1 MLSQPGAWVQSPVGE
16 LRSHELHSVAKKK
29 KNQLYLKT
37 PNQSFQINL
46 AQTMQTLAEVCQEL
60 RTVVPLLVIWALESL
75 SKHWSSDQLF
85 QVC

>member
-1 MLSQPGAWVQSPVGE
+1 MLSQPGAWLQYPAGE

-29 KNQLYLKT
+29 KKIKYILKPPT
-37 PNQSFQINL
+37 IVSKL
-46 AQTMQTLAEVCQEL
+46 TLHKLQTLAEACQEL